1 MVNHG
6 SPVAPYR
13 QIAAVLRARIES
25 GEYQPGQRLPSI
37 ATLMQ
42 EYGVAHLTANKALR
56 LLVTEG
62 LAELSPG
69 MGFYVAPGE
78 RELTG
83 QRTTRQHQRRRGSV
97 RPGAR
102 DGPD

>member
-1 MVNHG
+1 MAGYDQVMSSLVMEYEAMVDHG

-13 QIAAVLRARIES
+13 QIAAVLRGRIER
-25 GEYQPGQRLPSI
+25 GEYTPGQRLPSI
-37 ATLMQ
+37 NDLMQ

-69 MGFYVAPGE
+69 MGFYV
-78 RELTG
+78 RSDL
-83 QRTTRQHQRRRGSV
+83 
-97 RPGAR
+97 
-102 DGPD
+102 